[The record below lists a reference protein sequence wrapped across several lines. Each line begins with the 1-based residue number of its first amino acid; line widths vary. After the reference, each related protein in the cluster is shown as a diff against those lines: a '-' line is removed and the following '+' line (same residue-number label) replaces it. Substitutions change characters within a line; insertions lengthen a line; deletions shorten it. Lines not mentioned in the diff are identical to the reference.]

1 MQIHKI
7 FFGKNKSQHVQIKLP
22 NNCNILCNKSL
33 KVIYIDIITGWT
45 PLLQASWHGKTE
57 VAKILL
63 ENGADIEA
71 KNEYGKIIY
80 VLLIFCLCLLKCNT
94 LGETSLFNAAF
105 WGNTELASLF
115 LKSGANVNVKN
126 NEGTFFN
133 SF

>member
-71 KNEYGKIIY
+71 KNEYGN
-80 VLLIFCLCLLKCNT
+80 LCFIDILFVFTKMQYFRRDKSVQCCF
-94 LGETSLFNAAF
+94 LG
-105 WGNTELASLF
+105 
-115 LKSGANVNVKN
+115 KH
-126 NEGTFFN
+126 
-133 SF
+133 